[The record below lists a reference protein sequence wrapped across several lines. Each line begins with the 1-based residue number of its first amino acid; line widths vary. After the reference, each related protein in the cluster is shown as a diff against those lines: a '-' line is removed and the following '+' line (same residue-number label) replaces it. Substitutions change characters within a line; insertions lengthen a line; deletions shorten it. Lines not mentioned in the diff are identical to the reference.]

1 MRTIVTSS
9 QFPAG
14 AINSLRKC
22 AQFPRKKFWWLKAIR
37 DRVKQAAGDG
47 RYELYKVSLRYDNPV
62 ARMAH
67 GFPLDEQSVEVKEML
82 KATENTGFPFPD
94 VKQQQQ

>member
-1 MRTIVTSS
+1 MDKLEV
-9 QFPAG
+9 
-14 AINSLRKC
+14 LRQNVKI
-22 AQFPRKKFWWLKAIR
+22 ATGYKPMTPQEMQAIR

-47 RYELYKVSLRYDNPV
+47 RYEMYKVSLRFDNPE

-67 GFPLDEQSVEVKEML
+67 GFPLDEQSVEVKEMM